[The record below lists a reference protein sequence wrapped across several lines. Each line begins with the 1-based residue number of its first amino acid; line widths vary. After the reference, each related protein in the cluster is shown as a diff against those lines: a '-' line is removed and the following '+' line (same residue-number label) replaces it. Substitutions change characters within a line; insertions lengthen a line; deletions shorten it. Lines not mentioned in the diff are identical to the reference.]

1 MIRDKQLEKEAN
13 YFAMCL
19 LMPTH
24 LVKQEAAK
32 LTFDL
37 TNDDAIKS
45 LAKTFDVSTTAMA
58 LRLSQLKIFK
68 P

>member
-1 MIRDKQLEKEAN
+1 MTNKQLEKEAN

-19 LMPTH
+19 LMPAH

-32 LTFDL
+32 LTLDL
-37 TNDDAIKS
+37 TDDNAIKS
-45 LAKTFDVSTTAMA
+45 LAKTFDVSITAMT
-58 LRLSQLKIFK
+58 LRLCHLKILK

>member
-1 MIRDKQLEKEAN
+1 MKRDATLEKEAN

-19 LMPTH
+19 LMPAH

-37 TNDDAIKS
+37 TNDAAIKS
-45 LAKTFDVSTTAMA
+45 LASTFDVSIIEMA

>member
-1 MIRDKQLEKEAN
+1 MKRDATLEKEAN

-19 LMPTH
+19 LMPAN

-58 LRLSQLKIFK
+58 LRLSQLKIFQ

>member
-1 MIRDKQLEKEAN
+1 MTDKQLEKEAN

-37 TNDDAIKS
+37 TDDRAIKS
-45 LAKTFDVSTTAMA
+45 LSATFGVSTTAMA
-58 LRLSQLKIFK
+58 IRLTQLKIFK